1 MTARSTNVPLL
12 ALAGGVGLA
21 GALAGVLAGAP
32 AAADQDREV
41 TTARAVAGP
50 VVTTDAAGDVDSGVD
65 LLKSRLGNGRMV
77 RIALTHA
84 DLVPH
89 PEYGVGASIFLDTD
103 PAKKGPEF
111 EFVGGLFQGTDYVLA
126 ETDGWKRGKNL
137 DMQKCFYVMNLD
149 YDAERTVVRIDPD
162 CFGDPEKVRIAV
174 KATGDSAEGSE
185 HDWLGG
191 RRQFTKWA
199 ASTR

>member
-1 MTARSTNVPLL
+1 MPTRSTTTITMLT
-12 ALAGGVGLA
+12 LAGGA
-21 GALAGVLAGAP
+21 VLAGAFAGSP

-65 LLKSRLGNGRMV
+65 LLKARLGNGGMV
-77 RIALTHA
+77 RIALTHD
-84 DLVPH
+84 DLVRH

-103 PAKKGPEF
+103 PAEKGPEF
-111 EFVGGLFQGTDYVLA
+111 EFVGGFFEGTDYMLA
-126 ETDGWKRGKNL
+126 ETDGWKRDRTVN
-137 DMQKCFYVMNLD
+137 MQKCFYILKLD
-149 YDAERTVVRIDPD
+149 YDADRSVVRIDPD

-174 KATGDSAEGSE
+174 KATGDSAEGPE